1 MGTHIGKRIRVSDAA
16 EDSGLCNPGHND
28 WVRDSS
34 ALGMSPSSA
43 DTRATSLRAQRPV
56 SAEEQS
62 LSDWKAALVPTVR
75 ATHKLLKES

>member
-1 MGTHIGKRIRVSDAA
+1 M
-16 EDSGLCNPGHND
+16 
-28 WVRDSS
+28 RDSS
-34 ALGMSPSSA
+34 ALGMSPNSA

-75 ATHKLLKES
+75 ATHKLLKESQVRTIIPEQSLKPVKKKKMSRKITSSQ